1 MRECNAEY
9 AMRRTRMKA
18 LALAAALLGVVAL
31 SGLSTLRA
39 QEAAAVQISVK
50 DHRFDPAEIKAPAG
64 KPFTLRV
71 KNLDA
76 TPMEFESQALRVEKV
91 IAGNGEATINVR
103 AQKAGRYDFF
113 DDFNHK
119 AHGVLVVE

>member
-1 MRECNAEY
+1 
-9 AMRRTRMKA
+9 MKA

-113 DDFNHK
+113 DDFNRK